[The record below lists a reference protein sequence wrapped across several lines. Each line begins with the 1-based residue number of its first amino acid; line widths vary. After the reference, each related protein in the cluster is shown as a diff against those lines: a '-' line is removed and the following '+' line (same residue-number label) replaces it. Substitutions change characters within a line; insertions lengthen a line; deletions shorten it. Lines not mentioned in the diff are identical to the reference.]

1 MVRTRSGE
9 DTGAQF
15 DFGALPDDILSII
28 SYGFLG
34 PDAITLSKVCR
45 ATRGAEEHLVNGLLK
60 EVGRPNGAEGILDG
74 MNKMCRLRL
83 GALFECCRDP
93 RFRHPNYEWQRVAC
107 VVSSTRCVR
116 PVSYTGAA

>member
-1 MVRTRSGE
+1 MVRTRAGA
-9 DTGAQF
+9 TTTAQF

-74 MNKMCRLRL
+74 MNKMCRLRVKE
-83 GALFECCRDP
+83 LFHCCRHP
-93 RFRHPNYEWQRVAC
+93 RLCEPTYEEQSWPA
-107 VVSSTRCVR
+107 S
-116 PVSYTGAA
+116 